1 MAAFA
6 AAATSEPVDPEGYA
20 PIRTLLLALN
30 PRLGG
35 QSPVHKL
42 KDQPQLFRIVN
53 EYVHRRSL
61 APSLAHSLNDR
72 PTGLP
77 TDRSD

>member
-6 AAATSEPVDPEGYA
+6 AAATSEPVDVAGYA
-20 PIRTLLLALN
+20 PIRTMLLALN

-42 KDQPQLFRIVN
+42 KDHPELLRIVN
-53 EYVHRRSL
+53 ECVRH
-61 APSLAHSLNDR
+61 H
-72 PTGLP
+72 
-77 TDRSD
+77 